1 MATKLQ
7 QEIIAR
13 IRATRNKKRRVK
25 WQLPTGVM
33 AEEREYMRDIERYT
47 NTLSKLTAKHLIK
60 KLPEI
65 ERQRALEISVK
76 DAFGDEIESSLA
88 TIRLELGREWTQKEL
103 VDIAKKRGI
112 SVSKVNQIN
121 QERNWKRVV
130 GIDLVQAEPWLAD
143 YLGAYAL
150 NNAQLISSVGDRYLN
165 EISNIV
171 YQGFT
176 SGTRWEDIA
185 ESIAERFGVAESR
198 ADLIARDQVNK
209 LNGSITQVRQQA
221 LGVDR
226 YTWRTMGDDR
236 VRESHREKDGNI
248 YSWDDPP
255 SDTGHPSEEINCVL
269 PDTIVSFSG
278 KVSRAWKRFYTGKIM
293 EITNEAGIVISVTPN
308 HPILTGRGWIRAK
321 EVQSS
326 DRLVQ
331 CLNPEML
338 DLFDAKIK
346 YAESTAQNCFNFLSV
361 GNSSERIGGTDVQF
375 HGDGRLNE
383 EVEVV
388 NVPRI
393 LPDAVDFS
401 FCKKLMNLFL
411 SNSNHLETPLFGL
424 SHFSELVHRNSSPF
438 YGSMGIFNLPDPFAS
453 SHLAPFQLLCF
464 RLTSDMNVIFDKFFS
479 NESSRGLENLRNFIF
494 GMSAIIKRN
503 NLRYFDVFSLRNSS
517 AFYSHFGVTS
527 VVVKNYDG
535 YVYNFSTSNNTY
547 NANSICVHNC
557 RCYAEPVIDD
567 LLE

>member
-1 MATKLQ
+1 
-7 QEIIAR
+7 
-13 IRATRNKKRRVK
+13 
-25 WQLPTGVM
+25 M

-103 VDIAKKRGI
+103 VEIARKRGI
-112 SVSKVNQIN
+112 SVAKVNQIN
-121 QERNWKRVV
+121 KERNWKRVV

-255 SDTGHPSEEINCVL
+255 NDTGHPSEEI
-269 PDTIVSFSG
+269 
-278 KVSRAWKRFYTGKIM
+278 
-293 EITNEAGIVISVTPN
+293 
-308 HPILTGRGWIRAK
+308 
-321 EVQSS
+321 
-326 DRLVQ
+326 
-331 CLNPEML
+331 
-338 DLFDAKIK
+338 
-346 YAESTAQNCFNFLSV
+346 
-361 GNSSERIGGTDVQF
+361 
-375 HGDGRLNE
+375 
-383 EVEVV
+383 
-388 NVPRI
+388 
-393 LPDAVDFS
+393 
-401 FCKKLMNLFL
+401 
-411 SNSNHLETPLFGL
+411 
-424 SHFSELVHRNSSPF
+424 
-438 YGSMGIFNLPDPFAS
+438 
-453 SHLAPFQLLCF
+453 
-464 RLTSDMNVIFDKFFS
+464 
-479 NESSRGLENLRNFIF
+479 
-494 GMSAIIKRN
+494 
-503 NLRYFDVFSLRNSS
+503 
-517 AFYSHFGVTS
+517 
-527 VVVKNYDG
+527 
-535 YVYNFSTSNNTY
+535 
-547 NANSICVHNC
+547 NC